1 MKLSE
6 AQFAEKI
13 ELVRKASMGVP
24 KVINIDL
31 GIPITDQIYDIAG
44 NVFYVYSAPGE
55 SEYIGIKVNES
66 REPAINYTVHSGLE
80 TPFYRL
86 LITTPVGQSGTAQ
99 IIYGTE
105 APELLRILDRRSTT
119 VAGVGGILDELR
131 GDVVPETWGPEIT
144 VGNAAAVQILAA
156 NAARKACI
164 IQAKSTNTGIVYIG
178 YDNTVTTTKWVAE
191 LQKGMSHDVD
201 DYRGPLFARAD
212 AAGQLVGYG
221 EW

>member
-1 MKLSE
+1 MKIDK

-13 ELVRKASMGVP
+13 DLVRKSSMGVP

-31 GIPITDQIYDIAG
+31 SIALTDQIYDIAG
-44 NVFYVYSAPGE
+44 NVFYIYSAPGE

-66 REPAINYTVHSGLE
+66 REPQINYSVHTGLE

-86 LITTPVGQSGTAQ
+86 FITTPAGQVGTMQ

-105 APELLRILDRRSTT
+105 APEFLKILDHRSTT

-131 GDVVPETWGPEIT
+131 GDTVPENWGTEIT

-156 NAARKACI
+156 NAARKACN
-164 IQAKSTNTGIVYIG
+164 IQAKSINTGIVYIG
-178 YDNTVTTTKWVAE
+178 FDNSVTTTKWVAE
-191 LQKGMSHDVD
+191 LQAGMSFAVD

-212 AAGQLVGYG
+212 AVGQLVGYG